1 MGEPDRPRVVMD
13 SRRCWLAW
21 VLLPVCWPEGLLLCL
36 EKRSVNGR
44 PAKEPRR
51 GRFSDAGTEMGEVER
66 SLDMMTMEVLLLME
80 MGVLVVGMDNGDDAS
95 EPRMEVG

>member
-1 MGEPDRPRVVMD
+1 
-13 SRRCWLAW
+13 
-21 VLLPVCWPEGLLLCL
+21 L

-66 SLDMMTMEVLLLME
+66 SSDMMIMKVWLME
-80 MGVLVVGMDNGDDAS
+80 MGVLVVGMDNSDDAS